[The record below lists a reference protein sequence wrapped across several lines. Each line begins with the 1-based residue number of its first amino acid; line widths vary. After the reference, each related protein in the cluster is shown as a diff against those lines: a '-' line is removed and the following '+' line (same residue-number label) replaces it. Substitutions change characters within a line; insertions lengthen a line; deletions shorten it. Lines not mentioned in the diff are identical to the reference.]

1 MHCRC
6 LWSVV
11 IVSLAVAT
19 SAAAQPASQSRLT
32 WVTNGSVR
40 AAAVHDQTLFIGGD
54 FTRVAP
60 AQNFLGPVF
69 GVSRTT
75 GAPLATLPWADGAV
89 FAIEPDGAGGYF
101 VGGRFSQIGG
111 IARAALAHV
120 LSDGRVDPAFVP
132 ALEPSFDS
140 LGDVSPVLEVRAL
153 ARVGGT
159 LLVGGALRAGTGAT
173 SRDGAAALDAI
184 TGATDAAFG
193 LPATLR
199 AERFLVDGPRV
210 FIMGRIQSLSPPVNA
225 AAVAAIDVALGET
238 VWSRRLG
245 GGSGGAIF
253 DGVLAGGRLIVAGSF
268 GMERHAL
275 DPRNRQPGSGLGR
288 GKSELDTH
296 FDVSVDGCA
305 DCVRHHGDR
314 LHRVPGRPLHPI
326 RCVRTQQSCRGGPGL
341 RRRHPVG
348 TRPTRDG
355 VGFRASLRVV
365 GVRGRRI
372 SSCRRDRARRHCR
385 D

>member
-11 IVSLAVAT
+11 TISVVVAT
-19 SAAAQPASQSRLT
+19 SAVAQPASQSRLT

-40 AAAVHDQTLFIGGD
+40 AAAVHDQTLFVGGN

-60 AQNFLGPVF
+60 AENFLGPFF

-75 GAPLATLPWADGAV
+75 GAALPTLPWADGAV

-132 ALEPSFDS
+132 ALEPALDS
-140 LGDVSPVLEVRAL
+140 QGDVSPILEVRAL

-173 SRDGAAALDAI
+173 SREGAAALDAI
-184 TGATDAAFG
+184 TGAADAAFG

-210 FIMGRIQSLSPPVNA
+210 FIMGRIQSLSDPTDTA
-225 AAVAAIDVALGET
+225 AIVAIDVALGQT
-238 VWSRRLG
+238 V
-245 GGSGGAIF
+245 
-253 DGVLAGGRLIVAGSF
+253 
-268 GMERHAL
+268 
-275 DPRNRQPGSGLGR
+275 
-288 GKSELDTH
+288 
-296 FDVSVDGCA
+296 
-305 DCVRHHGDR
+305 
-314 LHRVPGRPLHPI
+314 
-326 RCVRTQQSCRGGPGL
+326 
-341 RRRHPVG
+341 
-348 TRPTRDG
+348 
-355 VGFRASLRVV
+355 
-365 GVRGRRI
+365 
-372 SSCRRDRARRHCR
+372 
-385 D
+385 